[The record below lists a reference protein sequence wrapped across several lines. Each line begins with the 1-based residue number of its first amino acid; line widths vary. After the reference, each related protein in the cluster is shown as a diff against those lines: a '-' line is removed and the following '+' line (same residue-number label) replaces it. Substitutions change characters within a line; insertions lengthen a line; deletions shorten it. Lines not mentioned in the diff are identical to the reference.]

1 MHGAVAFFG
10 GFFAIIGTLFLVAAA
25 LGISYIGLSLQAQ
38 MALAVIVLVIAVLA
52 VWILYKGLAANR
64 LKIKTGKEALIG
76 SRGIVVTQLNPK
88 GEIRVMGEFWQAIA
102 KDKWIK
108 SGEKVEVVD
117 MDGMFL
123 VVEIVDDKA

>member
-10 GFFAIIGTLFLVAAA
+10 GFFAIIGTLFLVAAV
-25 LGISYIGLSLQAQ
+25 LGISYVGLSLQAQ
-38 MALAVIVLVIAVLA
+38 VAFAVIVLVIAVLA

-64 LKIKTGKEALIG
+64 FEIKTGKEALIG
-76 SRGIVVTQLNPK
+76 SRGIVVTPLNPK

-108 SGEKVEVVD
+108 NGEKVEVVD

>member
-25 LGISYIGLSLQAQ
+25 LGISYVGLSFQTQ
-38 MALAVIVLVIAVLA
+38 VALAVIVLAIAVIAV
-52 VWILYKGLAANR
+52 WMLYIGLEANR
-64 LKIKTGKEALIG
+64 SKIKTGKEALIG
-76 SRGIVVTQLNPK
+76 SRGIVVTNLNPK

-108 SGEKVEVVD
+108 NGEKVEVVD
-117 MDGMFL
+117 MEGMFL
-123 VVEIVDDKA
+123 VVQPVDDKA